1 MILIHKT
8 TEPTSKTESPFSHT
22 HLHHIPYIPKFDL
35 WGIDSFGT
43 FFGWLFVR
51 AFDRL
56 QEWVQ
61 TDRQGEKLIAFGL
74 YREEEEEEG
83 DWAGVEGNGIFSM
96 EK

>member
-1 MILIHKT
+1 M
-8 TEPTSKTESPFSHT
+8 
-22 HLHHIPYIPKFDL
+22 
-35 WGIDSFGT
+35 
-43 FFGWLFVR
+43 
-51 AFDRL
+51 
-56 QEWVQ
+56 Q

>member
-1 MILIHKT
+1 
-8 TEPTSKTESPFSHT
+8 
-22 HLHHIPYIPKFDL
+22 
-35 WGIDSFGT
+35 
-43 FFGWLFVR
+43 LFLR
-51 AFDRL
+51 AFDHFRSECR
-56 QEWVQ
+56 QTDRQ